1 MSDDKDIKLI
11 EVLSKHYSET
21 FDLVRQV
28 VARRDRLFLYILL
41 VIFVLLL
48 YMSNPEAI
56 RDWVNSVF
64 SSQLKVEN
72 GTEITPLFDVSV
84 IGAVLLLGLLSLSHT
99 YFQAVLHV
107 ERQYDYVYKL
117 EDQLSKHFE
126 DPAFTREGRHYLKH
140 QRKFSGWTKSIFWY
154 LFPFL
159 YLAFMLF
166 WMWFLV
172 VNPVTPLIYKIVDFA
187 ISLSILNSLRLY
199 LLALNRRQ

>member
-72 GTEITPLFDVSV
+72 GTEIAPLFDVSV

-140 QRKFSGWTKSIFWY
+140 QHKFSGWTKSIFWY

-172 VNPVTPLIYKIVDFA
+172 INPVTPLIYKIVDFA